1 MLKSLP
7 IFPLGIVVLPGNI
20 QSLQIFEPR
29 YIEMVKE
36 CMKTNS
42 GFVIVLQKD
51 AMDEQLSISD
61 QGTYVEIIDFNTLPN
76 GLLGITVKGMHRTK
90 IKTMEQ
96 RQSGLNIGNVENI
109 QDPEVD
115 DQALLA
121 KYPDLLQILSQLKQH
136 PQIRSMPLEINLD
149 SADSVS
155 YHLAGLIPLAPKD
168 KQKILEAFDAG
179 QRLNFL
185 SKYFDQIAGSKN

>member
-1 MLKSLP
+1 
-7 IFPLGIVVLPGNI
+7 
-20 QSLQIFEPR
+20 
-29 YIEMVKE
+29 
-36 CMKTNS
+36 MKTNS

-96 RQSGLNIGNVENI
+96 RQSGLNIGKVENI

-185 SKYFDQIAGSKN
+185 SQYFDQIAGSKN

>member
-7 IFPLGIVVLPGNI
+7 IFPLGIVILPGNI

-51 AMDEQLSISD
+51 AMDDQLSISD

-96 RQSGLNIGNVENI
+96 RQSWLNIGNVENI

-185 SKYFDQIAGSKN
+185 SQYFDQIAGSKN

>member
-1 MLKSLP
+1 
-7 IFPLGIVVLPGNI
+7 
-20 QSLQIFEPR
+20 
-29 YIEMVKE
+29 
-36 CMKTNS
+36 MKADS
-42 GFVIVLQKD
+42 GFVIVLQK
-51 AMDEQLSISD
+51 ESKENQLSILEH
-61 QGTYVEIIDFNTLPN
+61 GTYVEIIDFNTLPN
-76 GLLGITVKGMHRTK
+76 GLLGITVRGIHRTK

-96 RQSGLNIGNVENI
+96 NQLGLNIGTVENI

-121 KYPDLLQILSQLKQH
+121 QYPDLIQILSQLKQH
-136 PQIRSMPLEINLD
+136 PQIKSMPLEINLD

-155 YHLAGLIPLAPKD
+155 YHLAGLIPLAAKD

-179 QRLNFL
+179 QRLNYL

>member
-29 YIEMVKE
+29 YIQMVKD
-36 CMKTNS
+36 CMKTDS

-51 AMDEQLSISD
+51 TLSSQLSISD
-61 QGTYVEIIDFNTLPN
+61 LGTYVEIIDFNTLPN
-76 GLLGITVKGMHRTK
+76 GLLGITVKGIHRAR
-90 IKTMEQ
+90 IKSMEQ
-96 RQSGLNIGNVENI
+96 GQSGLNLGRIENI

-121 KYPDLLQILSQLKQH
+121 QYPDLLQVLTQLKQH
-136 PQIRSMPLEINLD
+136 PQIRSMPLEIDLD

-155 YHLAGLIPLAPKD
+155 YHLAGLIPLAAKD

-185 SKYFDQIAGSKN
+185 SKYFDQLSGSKN

>member
-96 RQSGLNIGNVENI
+96 SQSGLNIGKVENI

>member
-185 SKYFDQIAGSKN
+185 SQYFDQIAGSKN

>member
-61 QGTYVEIIDFNTLPN
+61 QGTYVEIIDFNSLPN

>member
-51 AMDEQLSISD
+51 AMDDQLSISD

>member
-51 AMDEQLSISD
+51 AMDEQISISD

>member
-1 MLKSLP
+1 MLKTLP

-51 AMDEQLSISD
+51 AMGEQLSISD

-96 RQSGLNIGNVENI
+96 RQSGLNIGKVENI

-185 SKYFDQIAGSKN
+185 SQYFDQIAGSKN

>member
-1 MLKSLP
+1 
-7 IFPLGIVVLPGNI
+7 
-20 QSLQIFEPR
+20 
-29 YIEMVKE
+29 
-36 CMKTNS
+36 
-42 GFVIVLQKD
+42 
-51 AMDEQLSISD
+51 
-61 QGTYVEIIDFNTLPN
+61 
-76 GLLGITVKGMHRTK
+76 
-90 IKTMEQ
+90 MEQ
-96 RQSGLNIGNVENI
+96 RQSGLNIGKVENI